1 MDIVNLSVADVL
13 TSLKTSERG
22 LAPLLRAA
30 PAAKERLDA
39 FRIAAF
45 DPGVGAAGR
54 VIRFLLLGLRSRSL
68 ARLLDADIAQA
79 LREHGP
85 HRDWDEREQARRA
98 RRGRVLVRDYLHTV
112 QSNAQFTAFERIFSW
127 WHVLHIPLVYL
138 LVASACYH
146 VLAVHMY

>member
-1 MDIVNLSVADVL
+1 MARD
-13 TSLKTSERG
+13 
-22 LAPLLRAA
+22 
-30 PAAKERLDA
+30 RLDA

-45 DPGVGAAGR
+45 DPDLGAARR
-54 VIRFLLLGLRSRSL
+54 VVRFLTLGWRSRAL
-68 ARLLDADIAQA
+68 ARQLDADIVLA

-85 HRDWDEREQARRA
+85 KREWDDREQARRA
-98 RRGRVLVRDYLHTV
+98 RRGSVLVRDYLRSV

-127 WHVLHIPLVYL
+127 WHVLHIPPRRRQPRNPRPLQSRRPRESPLYL